1 MSGLTGLAL
10 RKALSTFCLSATL
23 AVIAVSCAESGPTP
37 TPAPTAAVADE
48 PTLAPPPTPDAPATD
63 TPLPGFDAEE
73 YFADKK
79 ITIYVGHPPAGG
91 YDFYARL
98 AARYLPKHL
107 PGDQSFV
114 VRNVPGAGGVRI
126 FHEMLIETDPEGY
139 TVAVMHPRFIK
150 RELVGDDVPDFDL
163 DTIKVVGT
171 ASAAPRTSAM
181 DSFNDYALTDNQW
194 ALFTLNES
202 INARMNRLFVM
213 HPDTPEHIYQIWVEA
228 FRKTVADPEFVEDAA
243 IRGYE
248 VGYAGPDDLLA
259 TLENGKLLLQDP
271 VLREGFITMAGINLP
286 TSVAMP
292 SICRPGMWRWTKF
305 ALDPIWTA
313 IPSQSLYNST
323 PRLHGWSLMVELFRP
338 PGVYE
343 ATVSGRY
350 VGEYPTLA
358 VARCAAAQA
367 ALRLSQ

>member
-1 MSGLTGLAL
+1 
-10 RKALSTFCLSATL
+10 
-23 AVIAVSCAESGPTP
+23 
-37 TPAPTAAVADE
+37 
-48 PTLAPPPTPDAPATD
+48 
-63 TPLPGFDAEE
+63 
-73 YFADKK
+73 
-79 ITIYVGHPPAGG
+79 
-91 YDFYARL
+91 
-98 AARYLPKHL
+98 
-107 PGDQSFV
+107 
-114 VRNVPGAGGVRI
+114 
-126 FHEMLIETDPEGY
+126 
-139 TVAVMHPRFIK
+139 MHPRFIK

-259 TLENGKLLLQDP
+259 TVGE
-271 VLREGFITMAGINLP
+271 REAPAPRPCPARGFITMAGINLQQA
-286 TSVAMP
+286 SQ
-292 SICRPGMWRWTKF
+292 CRQFADQACGAGQSF

-358 VARCAAAQA
+358 VAPMRSGASRSTAFPVAC
-367 ALRLSQ
+367 